1 MEGRMRI
8 GISSCL
14 LGERVRYDGGHK
26 QDRFLTDV
34 LGPYVEWVPVCPE
47 LEVGMGVPR
56 EAVRLVASASAPRM
70 VGIDSGEDWTDRM
83 LAYSKRRV
91 EQIGKL
97 KLSGYVLKSKS
108 PSCGTER
115 VKVHYP
121 EGIAEKDQKDRRDG
135 KTRES
140 GKGLFAGILIKGH
153 PLLPVEE
160 EGRLNDPIRR
170 DHFIERVCAYHR
182 WQALLREG
190 LTPARLA
197 AFHARHELELM
208 THGAG
213 AESPLGRRMGRLA
226 AGAGRRDPGA
236 LAEAYGAAFMAALAR
251 KATRR
256 SHAHVLQHLLGC
268 LRRALER
275 DDRAELAEVIGR
287 YRQGLVPLAVPVTLL
302 QHHFRRHPD
311 PRAAGQTYLD
321 PDPSELMLR
330 NSV

>member
-160 EGRLNDPIRR
+160 EGRLNDPHLREN
-170 DHFIERVCAYHR
+170 FIVRVFAYHR
-182 WQALLREG
+182 LQKLMDGKFTVGKLVEFHTAEKFLLLAHSPKHYRKLG
-190 LTPARLA
+190 PLVASAKKTPVAVLK
-197 AFHARHELELM
+197 
-208 THGAG
+208 
-213 AESPLGRRMGRLA
+213 
-226 AGAGRRDPGA
+226 
-236 LAEAYGAAFMAALAR
+236 R
-251 KATRR
+251 KYATFYMECLRVR
-256 SHAHVLQHLLGC
+256 TTVKKNVNVLQHIAGYLPEAFEPGGKKDILQVIENYRLGLLP
-268 LRRALER
+268 
-275 DDRAELAEVIGR
+275 
-287 YRQGLVPLAVPVTLL
+287 LVVPVTLL
-302 QHHFRRHPD
+302 RHSV
-311 PRAAGQTYLD
+311 RAHSIEDLKNQVYLN
-321 PDPSELMLR
+321 PHPGELMLR
-330 NSV
+330 NHV